1 MSQTSKKGDVE
12 FIIAGDDNVTQIF
25 KGIISELQHVRN
37 QTQQTGRDV
46 NHSLDDMST
55 SSRRASDGVETI
67 GDRLERLGQETA
79 TLKKLNNELHQTEDS
94 ARDAGREMERGF
106 RDGGQAA
113 ERAESKVKALKSR
126 VTEVAREMRNMFS
139 AINEG
144 TMGFQ
149 TFVGDQIKRGVVVGG
164 AATIGFAASSL
175 HKQVNQEY
183 EFAKLGSVVKSGYMD
198 AKGVLDEKRYNA
210 EFAAL
215 KEYIRQQGL
224 RSDRETDIMGAIGI
238 SSELAKNNMGPQQI
252 KAALPVVSDFAQ
264 ASGLAPDVAS
274 KYLANKLE
282 AAKMAYTPENFAKV
296 ADQFMKTVDMSSL
309 DPQDL
314 LYAEKYTDFGNA
326 IGNVDYAISQAMQ
339 VLLSKISVE
348 GETGGTALRTLFL
361 ESSNM
366 SISDSA
372 RSNVSSEK
380 VGRAIDAIIS
390 QVNKVNAAVDADKSV
405 AADQKGNEKIL
416 RKAAIMNKYMNQ
428 LTADQQ
434 LEVGATLFGK
444 EAASVTTIFANDG
457 YQNLLETIDAIR
469 GSSGITKR
477 YADDRANT
485 SKGQLVALGKEVD
498 EIQNKVGRSLE
509 PLLAAT
515 TKQMTNLATEGK
527 FSFEE
532 IQKGVDESAD
542 SLAKELNPEIA
553 SVFKQ
558 LSDLT
563 VNGFQIGVALTPL
576 AEGTGKAIMKLLNG
590 DLSGAAHEI
599 VLAIDATDL
608 KIENLPGE
616 LEGLATAA
624 KNAAI
629 FLAAM
634 IAVDKGIKLA
644 ENGKKIWDAGQKVGE
659 KLRGNEGKNT
669 PSTLGD
675 ERNIRANVVNVYGS
689 KVNGSGSG
697 NTTPVPA
704 NSGKGSED
712 QQKPKGDQE
721 NKNEQ
726 PEKKKK
732 GWFDKGSGE
741 SKVDTNLEKWGSR
754 GLMAYSLA
762 DMFGATDYMPN
773 FLNEYLSGLG
783 IGAFLNQF
791 LGNPLKGG
799 KGPAA
804 IGYFWYKG
812 LDAYGQYTNEQTSK
826 HFQEDYNPTGID
838 KWVYRKFKPADKSVA
853 TFPDYYYM
861 EDRAHVMD
869 FLMSK
874 KGDPKVLSY
883 LPGFSDSLIDEA
895 KRNSAG
901 SKPHLFSGYDEKN
914 IDAYFE
920 KRLQQYISQANTNY
934 TSPARTRKTKEEM
947 QYGRLMDTDS
957 QVEPYKD
964 KMTAMILE
972 KPTASTAMT
981 SLLQQFSP
989 ILGTLAQVLQ
999 QPVKVE
1005 SQSNNTITIFNKTP
1019 LEIGAEFSESITSY
1033 ANRTHNQ
1040 RTLTPM
1046 QAVKMRQLE

>member
-12 FIIAGDDNVTQIF
+12 FIISGDDNVTQIF
-25 KGIISELQHVRN
+25 KGIIEELHHVRN

-46 NHSLDDMST
+46 NRSLDDMAT

-67 GDRLERLGQETA
+67 EDRLERLGQETA

-149 TFVGDQIKRGVVVGG
+149 TFVGDQIKRGAMVGG
-164 AATIGFAASSL
+164 VATIGFAASSL
-175 HKQVNQEY
+175 RKQVNQEY

-198 AKGVLDEKRYNA
+198 NHGVLNEKQYNA
-210 EFAAL
+210 DFADL
-215 KEYIRQQGL
+215 KEFIRQQGL
-224 RSDRETDIMGAIGI
+224 RPDRETDILGAIGI
-238 SSELAKNNMGPQQI
+238 SSELAKSNMGPKQI

-264 ASGLAPDVAS
+264 ASGLDPDVAS

-477 YADDRANT
+477 YADDRSNT
-485 SKGQLVALGKEVD
+485 SKGDMVAFGKAVD
-498 EIQNKVGRSLE
+498 EIQGKVGRSLE

-515 TKQMTNLATEGK
+515 TKQMTDLATEGK

-532 IQKGVDESAD
+532 IQKGVDESAK
-542 SLAKELNPEIA
+542 SLSTELNPEIA
-553 SVFKQ
+553 DVFKQ
-558 LSDLT
+558 LTDLT
-563 VNGFQIGVALTPL
+563 VNGFQIGVALSPM
-576 AEGTGKAIMKLLNG
+576 AEGAGKAILKLLNG

-634 IAVDKGIKLA
+634 VAVDKGVKLG
-644 ENGKKIWDAGQKVGE
+644 ENLKKIYDAAEALK
-659 KLRGNEGKNT
+659 KAMTGKT
-669 PSTLGD
+669 GGGTMFD
-675 ERNIRANVVNVYGS
+675 AERNIRANVVNVYGDRINVGGTGGAPGGGKTS
-689 KVNGSGSG
+689 TSPTLGKPEIAEAAGGGAARTALAETGITIAGVLTALGLAYSVGSVVSDAVNDISG
-697 NTTPVPA
+697 NKLEERRNVKAGADFWFQQSQRGDFFGNSADQTTRWHKEMIATGNMIAGYRNRVPDEILQKI
-704 NSGKGSED
+704 SSELWD
-712 QQKPKGDQE
+712 EAVKNMKSQKQHIFGDNIEDAADYVDRRIKKERNISDVADAQV
-721 NKNEQ
+721 
-726 PEKKKK
+726 EKKLRIQKQK
-732 GWFDKGSGE
+732 EWGE
-741 SKVDTNLEKWGSR
+741 QEK
-754 GLMAYSLA
+754 
-762 DMFGATDYMPN
+762 
-773 FLNEYLSGLG
+773 
-783 IGAFLNQF
+783 
-791 LGNPLKGG
+791 LKGYYEG
-799 KGPAA
+799 M
-804 IGYFWYKG
+804 
-812 LDAYGQYTNEQTSK
+812 
-826 HFQEDYNPTGID
+826 
-838 KWVYRKFKPADKSVA
+838 
-853 TFPDYYYM
+853 PDGGM
-861 EDRAHVMD
+861 W
-869 FLMSK
+869 
-874 KGDPKVLSY
+874 
-883 LPGFSDSLIDEA
+883 
-895 KRNSAG
+895 
-901 SKPHLFSGYDEKN
+901 
-914 IDAYFE
+914 
-920 KRLQQYISQANTNY
+920 
-934 TSPARTRKTKEEM
+934 KTP
-947 QYGRLMDTDS
+947 
-957 QVEPYKD
+957 EPSSRD
-964 KMTAMILE
+964 KMQRVREIEHDPFAVGTYKRQLVDQIIQRPVVQQNTASQLIPQLFAEMKKMNE
-972 KPTASTAMT
+972 KPIEVHSDNNIRVVVEDNRAV
-981 SLLQQFSP
+981 
-989 ILGTLAQVLQ
+989 QVMH
-999 QPVKVE
+999 
-1005 SQSNNTITIFNKTP
+1005 
-1019 LEIGAEFSESITSY
+1019 ESISDY
-1033 ANRTHNQ
+1033 ANRTYNA

-1046 QAVKMRQLE
+1046 QMVKMRQLE